1 MALFLFLFSFFLLS
15 VNPSVQSNTTNN
27 PKPLSLSFPLTSLPL
42 STNTTSKLLYTS
54 LFSSSKHTTPHF
66 KTPPS
71 SSSQHSD
78 RFSLKYSMALIVS
91 LPIGTPPQVQ
101 QMVLDT
107 GSQLS
112 WIQCRHHNRN
122 APPPTASFNPSLSST
137 FSILPCSHPLCKPRI
152 PDFTLPTSCDQNRLC
167 HYSYFYAD
175 GTYAEGN
182 LVREKFTFSRSRVT
196 PPLILG
202 CATESTDA
210 RGILGMNLGRLSF
223 ASQSKITKFSYC
235 VPSRNT
241 RPGSV
246 PTGSFYLGNNPS
258 SSGFRFVSMLSFPQR
273 QRMPNLDPLAYT
285 VALRGISVGGK
296 KLPISP
302 AVFTADAGGSGQTM
316 VDSGSEF
323 TYLVSAAYDKV
334 REAVVR
340 AVGSRMKKGY
350 VYGGIADMCF
360 NSRDAVQIGRLIG
373 EMVFEFEKGV
383 EIVVPKERVLADVGG
398 GIHCIGIGNSDK
410 LGAPSNIIGN
420 FHQQNLWVEFDLANR
435 RVGFGRADCSRLAK

>member
-1 MALFLFLFSFFLLS
+1 
-15 VNPSVQSNTTNN
+15 
-27 PKPLSLSFPLTSLPL
+27 
-42 STNTTSKLLYTS
+42 
-54 LFSSSKHTTPHF
+54 
-66 KTPPS
+66 
-71 SSSQHSD
+71 
-78 RFSLKYSMALIVS
+78 
-91 LPIGTPPQVQ
+91 
-101 QMVLDT
+101 
-107 GSQLS
+107 
-112 WIQCRHHNRN
+112 
-122 APPPTASFNPSLSST
+122 
-137 FSILPCSHPLCKPRI
+137 
-152 PDFTLPTSCDQNRLC
+152 
-167 HYSYFYAD
+167 
-175 GTYAEGN
+175 
-182 LVREKFTFSRSRVT
+182 
-196 PPLILG
+196 
-202 CATESTDA
+202 
-210 RGILGMNLGRLSF
+210 
-223 ASQSKITKFSYC
+223 
-235 VPSRNT
+235 
-241 RPGSV
+241 
-246 PTGSFYLGNNPS
+246 
-258 SSGFRFVSMLSFPQR
+258 
-273 QRMPNLDPLAYT
+273 MPNLDPLAYT

-334 REAVVR
+334 REAVVK

-398 GIHCIGIGNSDK
+398 GVHCIGIGNSDK